1 MLKLLGLFKRESV
14 CTLLDTLQG
23 KHAERYQHF
32 RDLLKNNHGA
42 LNIMAEMEEA
52 YYGGRVLTLY
62 DIKAK
67 YQQLSSAIDGIIR
80 AMQGLSRKDFSRLS
94 SIRESMN
101 RSVHEELNCEPKFP
115 SGDLVIP
122 FESIDRESA
131 RMVGAKA
138 GNLALAGNSLGLP
151 TPKGFAV
158 TANGFRWFVREN
170 NLEEAIDAELSGLSP
185 ESLEGLEE
193 VSARLK
199 ELIVQAGVPPDLAR
213 SILDAYAELE
223 EKTHVGVAVAVRSSA
238 LGEDTEASFAGQYT
252 TVLNVRREN
261 LLEAYKTVLA
271 SKYSPHAI
279 TYRIQF
285 GLEERETPMCVACIR
300 MVESRASGV
309 LYTVDPSRAYPNAMR
324 LNAVMGLG
332 EYLVSGKASP
342 DVFLMDRESGT
353 ILEKAL
359 SRKEHRMVTRPEGG
373 IVEEPLPEKEGLLPS
388 IDETVARKLWEY
400 GRRLEEYFGCPQDVE
415 WALDQEAPP
424 FILQSRPLHVTPV
437 GASETEDEAF
447 VDETEH
453 PVILSGGK
461 AASPGVAA
469 GKVFLATEEGSL
481 ENLPEDAILVA
492 KTASPAYARVM
503 GKIRGIITDMG
514 STTSHLASVAREFGV
529 AALMDTKIAST
540 ILHAEER
547 ITLDA
552 VRMLV
557 YRGEVEH
564 LAAKARPS
572 KRPIVESPLF
582 QKMRRVL
589 DHISPLHLTDP
600 EGDNFK
606 PEGCQSFHDIIRF
619 THEMAM
625 REMFSYGDIADRV
638 SSFRLKAKIPLFL
651 QVIDLGGGLKF
662 GLTTCDTLTP
672 DHVES
677 IPFRAIW
684 KGFSHPGI
692 TWSGSVA
699 FDAKNFMTLMASG
712 AMAEVGGGTPGGT
725 SYAMI
730 SQDYMNLS
738 ARFGYHF
745 ATVDAL
751 CGEDANQ
758 NYVTLQFSG
767 GAGSFQG
774 KSLRISF
781 LGNVLQRLGFDVEMK
796 GDLIDASLA
805 RHDRESMEERLDR
818 MGRLLACT
826 RLLDMAITG
835 QHDVAYFTEA
845 FFQGDYNFLERKRED
860 TPQGVYIHTGDWNR
874 IVEEDRVHCLQDG
887 SKWGAHLSSGVA
899 WAMGKT
905 FGKSYQEFLDSVNAY
920 FYFPLVIVKDWQMGN
935 GVIRVRVKPV
945 KGNID
950 RAGGIAFG
958 LKDVCHYFAFRINA
972 LEDNAALFEYEDC
985 KRVQRQMAEVRIA
998 SNEWYDLRVEVDGK
1012 FIRAYVNEQL
1022 VIDHET
1028 RSVPQGHVGLWT
1040 KADSVTVFGDLRVE
1054 TGDTRR
1060 VISF

>member
-1 MLKLLGLFKRESV
+1 MLKLLGLFKRKDV

-32 RDLLKNNHGA
+32 RDLLRNNHQA
-42 LNIMAEMEEA
+42 LNVMAEMEEA
-52 YYGGRVLTLY
+52 YYAGRALTPY
-62 DIKAK
+62 AFKAK
-67 YQQLSSAIDGIIR
+67 YHQLTSAVEAIIH
-80 AMQGLSRKDFSRLS
+80 AMQGLSGKDFSLLS
-94 SIRESMN
+94 SLRESIN
-101 RSVHEELNCEPKFP
+101 RSVHEELSAEPRFS

-122 FESIDRESA
+122 FERIDRESA

-138 GNLALAGNSLGLP
+138 GNLAVAGNTLGFA
-151 TPKGFAV
+151 TPQGFAV

-170 NLEEAIDAELSGLSP
+170 NLEEAIDSELSRLSP
-185 ESLEGLEE
+185 DSLESLEET
-193 VSARLK
+193 SARLR
-199 ELIVQAGVPPDLAR
+199 ELILQAEVPKVLAQ
-213 SILDAYAELE
+213 SILDAYADLE
-223 EKTHVGVAVAVRSSA
+223 AKTHSGVTVAVRSSA

-252 TVLNVRREN
+252 TVLNVPMEN
-261 LLEAYKTVLA
+261 LLKAYKTVLA

-285 GLEERETPMCVACIR
+285 GLEERETPMCVACVA
-300 MVESRASGV
+300 MVESRAGGV
-309 LYTVDPSRAYPNAMR
+309 LYTVDPSRAVPNAMR

-332 EYLVSGKASP
+332 ETLVSGKASP
-342 DVFLMDRESGT
+342 DVFLIDRESGT
-353 ILEKAL
+353 ILEKSV

-373 IVEEPLPEKEGLLPS
+373 ILEERLSEEEGWLPS
-388 IDETVARKLWEY
+388 IDEKVAQELWDC
-400 GRRLEEYFGCPQDVE
+400 GRRLEEHFGCPQDVE
-415 WALDQEAPP
+415 WALDQEGALL
-424 FILQSRPLHVTPV
+424 ILQSRPLHVHPV
-437 GASETEDEAF
+437 GANETEDEVF
-447 VDETEH
+447 VDEAEH

-461 AASPGVAA
+461 AASPGIAL
-469 GKVFLATEEGSL
+469 GQVFLAAEESAL
-481 ENLPEDAILVA
+481 DNLPEDAILVA

-503 GKIRGIITDMG
+503 GKVRGIITDMG

-529 AALMDTKIAST
+529 AALMDTKVASSV
-540 ILHAEER
+540 LQPEER

-572 KRPIVESPLF
+572 RRPNVESPLF
-582 QKMRRVL
+582 RKMRRVL
-589 DHISPLHLTDP
+589 DHVSPLHLTDP
-600 EGDNFK
+600 DGDNFK

-625 REMFSYGDIADRV
+625 REMFSYGDIADRFT
-638 SSFRLKAKIPLFL
+638 SFRLKAKIPLFL

-672 DHVES
+672 DHVTS

-751 CGEDANQ
+751 CGDDANQ

-774 KSLRISF
+774 RSLRISF
-781 LGNVLQRLGFDVEMK
+781 LGNVLKRLGFDVEMK
-796 GDLIDASLA
+796 GDLIDASLT
-805 RHDRESMEERLDR
+805 RYDRVSMEDKLDQ

-835 QHDVAYFTEA
+835 QHDVAHFTEA
-845 FFQGDYNFLERKRED
+845 FFQGDYNFLERKRAD
-860 TPQGVYIHTGDWNR
+860 APRGVYIHTGDWTR
-874 IVEEDRVHCLQDG
+874 IAEGERVHCLQDG
-887 SKWGAHLSSGVA
+887 SKWGAHLSSRVA
-899 WAMGKT
+899 WAMGKA
-905 FGKSYQEFLDSVNAY
+905 FGKSYQEFLDSINAY
-920 FYFPLVIVKDWQMGN
+920 FYFPLVIVKDWQMGD
-935 GVIRVRVKPV
+935 GIIRVRVKPV
-945 KGNID
+945 RGNID

-985 KRVQRQMAEVRIA
+985 KRLLRQEAELRIA
-998 SNEWYDLRVEVDGK
+998 SNEWVDLRVEVKGRL
-1012 FIRAYVNEQL
+1012 IQGYVNGQR
-1022 VIDHET
+1022 VIDYEAQ
-1028 RSVPQGHVGLWT
+1028 RIPQGHVGLWT
-1040 KADSVTVFGDLRVE
+1040 KADSVTLFDDLRVE
-1054 TGDTRR
+1054 TGDARR
-1060 VISF
+1060 VVSF